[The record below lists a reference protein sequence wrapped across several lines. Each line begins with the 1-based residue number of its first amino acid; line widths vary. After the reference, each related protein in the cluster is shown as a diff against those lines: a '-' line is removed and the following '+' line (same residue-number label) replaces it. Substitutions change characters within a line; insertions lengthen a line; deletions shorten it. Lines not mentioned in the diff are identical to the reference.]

1 MLSEESKK
9 FFIKQHGMVWLVVLL
24 IVQIIVTLCHGY
36 YSHYMID
43 ENEDEYQSYIEKY
56 GGPLTRQKSDEIE
69 AEYNRLLHQDSKKVK
84 NSRERK
90 AFQVIYHQYT
100 YEKGLDAGFIYDYR
114 GWQTLLYIDNTPYL
128 LVISII
134 LIVTM
139 IYSVEYDSDMYTML
153 LTGKKSRYGCGTS
166 KILLSVSIS
175 IFLGATFQFI
185 KAEYL
190 AVTVGLPYPLAP
202 LDTLEVFNG
211 TIWNM
216 SLARTAVSAFFI
228 RILGCMLMASC
239 TALVI
244 VLVKNRILTIVLC
257 TLSRLIIDIVCGRS
271 DIVYFLPLGLIK
283 GCGYFYPSRYELV
296 IEEDGLKTRCVFHA
310 IERNQFITL
319 ITSYI
324 IALVIIS
331 FASYCLFSKTRRLRM
346 IAFLVV
352 PFVLSGCGA
361 ISDTSVKGKIVIPY
375 GEENHMSTVI
385 NGSKCDISIDFD
397 NNTLIK
403 TENDGST
410 ERVLNNAFPYENSI
424 DLVFVNGSKCYYL
437 MENDEDSGI
446 YIRCMDLMTN
456 KDSYIYSD
464 MKNNSEDFYNL
475 LTSYRDEDSVEDSF
489 ATVSKVDWF
498 FVADGRVIY
507 MKDNCIRG
515 INLKTSRQQV
525 VADDVEDGD
534 VTYENGVLKCD
545 GRNFALHI

>member
-9 FFIKQHGMVWLVVLL
+9 FFKKQHGMVWLVVLL

-228 RILGCMLMASC
+228 R
-239 TALVI
+239 
-244 VLVKNRILTIVLC
+244 
-257 TLSRLIIDIVCGRS
+257 
-271 DIVYFLPLGLIK
+271 
-283 GCGYFYPSRYELV
+283 
-296 IEEDGLKTRCVFHA
+296 
-310 IERNQFITL
+310 
-319 ITSYI
+319 
-324 IALVIIS
+324 
-331 FASYCLFSKTRRLRM
+331 
-346 IAFLVV
+346 
-352 PFVLSGCGA
+352 
-361 ISDTSVKGKIVIPY
+361 
-375 GEENHMSTVI
+375 MSTVI